1 MIERA
6 LIHPSVFPSISHFVI
21 LSQAQHWVFE
31 AHGHYQKQT
40 NRSRMYIY
48 SPNGLQRLQI
58 PIKHGRSGHQPCKEV
73 QLEPAFDWQKNHFKS
88 LEAAYRSTPYFEF
101 FEDYFAPIYHKKF
114 TFLWDL
120 QLESMQ
126 IACQCLGLPFAY
138 TETADY
144 EHHWAEGAD
153 YRHLVAGK
161 KDHNTYAP
169 YLQIFQDKHGFINN
183 LSIVDLLCHEGR
195 HALDYLKQQ
204 TLPQLSL

>member
-1 MIERA
+1 MLQGV
-6 LIHPSVFPSISHFVI
+6 LIHPSVFPSVSHFVV
-21 LSQAQHWVFE
+21 LAQASHWVFE

-101 FEDYFAPIYHKKF
+101 FEDYFAPIYQKKYR
-114 TFLWDL
+114 FLWDL
-120 QLESMQ
+120 QLESMSVV
-126 IACQCLGLPFAY
+126 CRCLGLPFHYQETTQY
-138 TETADY
+138 TRQPQDI
-144 EHHWAEGAD
+144 AD
-153 YRHLVAGK
+153 YRSLIDGK
-161 KDHNTYAP
+161 KDMSQFEP
-169 YLQIFQDKHGFINN
+169 YMQIFHDKHGYINN

-195 HALDYLKQQ
+195 HALAYLQGQ
-204 TLPQLSL
+204 VLPLVTP